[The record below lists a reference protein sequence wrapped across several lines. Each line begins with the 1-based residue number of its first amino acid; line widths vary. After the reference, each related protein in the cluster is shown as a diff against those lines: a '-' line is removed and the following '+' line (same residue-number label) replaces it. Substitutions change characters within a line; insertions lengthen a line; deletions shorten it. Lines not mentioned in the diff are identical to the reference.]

1 MAQKPSFHPLFQ
13 EMSGTY
19 LSRCPFQSLPPPLC
33 PFPSFFPF
41 GAWRHIV
48 LISFVMNMRPYDIKT
63 ILFKKWGTSRVFFFL
78 PNSFL
83 LSAGFHS
90 SLFLHFICHFEWQ
103 VGLEMLTVSQMRS
116 FFMIFFGSIKMKATI
131 VHILQPTP
139 NVSEVKEPF
148 HYIFCWPRVVL
159 IALL

>member
-1 MAQKPSFHPLFQ
+1 MFTLTIKYWIFIQSKWVKHYFFLYFIPELFHYETAYSVKNVVAL
-13 EMSGTY
+13 
-19 LSRCPFQSLPPPLC
+19 
-33 PFPSFFPF
+33 
-41 GAWRHIV
+41 
-48 LISFVMNMRPYDIKT
+48 
-63 ILFKKWGTSRVFFFL
+63 FL

-83 LSAGFHS
+83 LSPGFHS
-90 SLFLHFICHFEWQ
+90 SLFLHFICRFEWQ
-103 VGLEMLTVSQMRS
+103 VGLEMLTVSQMLS

-148 HYIFCWPRVVL
+148 HSIFCWPWVVL